1 MLRIIVA
8 AVFLFVTIAQAHAH
22 GTDQPKHQM
31 ARLGEMKLESGM
43 VVPDLR
49 MSYVAYGKLNPTRD
63 NAILLLHGFGANH
76 HSLDALI
83 GPGKPFD
90 TDKYFVVSADQFGST
105 QVGFEHS
112 TSPTSSGLKMKFP
125 QYNFRDMIQAQHKL
139 LTEGLGVRHL
149 ISVAG
154 ISMGASQAVQYAV
167 SHPDFMDSIV
177 PIVGGPIY
185 GTQRFLWNGQ
195 VQQVIEGCTA
205 WQGGNY
211 SENSIDCAGTALWT
225 LVHYFFSQEWWDANI
240 PSQEAF
246 DQFRKAWW
254 GGYVGVQDMRDLHYL
269 SKAYGNSSLAATPGF
284 NGDLAAALRAIKAR
298 AMFIYSPRDMFFMPK
313 HMDEQV
319 RHIAGARVV
328 SIDSAAGHLIC
339 CGIDPQAYWIMGETI
354 GGFLRELKS
363 PKTTAR

>member
-125 QYNFRDMIQAQHKL
+125 QYNFRDMIQAL
-139 LTEGLGVRHL
+139 LATSTRALFISTSLSTLNRHRDARQLTLRSLEKILRIDSGRQVFFPFSKVRVVL
-149 ISVAG
+149 PISFDTKSDAQSAIRAQG
-154 ISMGASQAVQYAV
+154 
-167 SHPDFMDSIV
+167 DSIPFGAPLSIFPKGAHSFEFV
-177 PIVGGPIY
+177 PRY
-185 GTQRFLWNGQ
+185 GQ
-195 VQQVIEGCTA
+195 
-205 WQGGNY
+205 
-211 SENSIDCAGTALWT
+211 
-225 LVHYFFSQEWWDANI
+225 
-240 PSQEAF
+240 
-246 DQFRKAWW
+246 
-254 GGYVGVQDMRDLHYL
+254 
-269 SKAYGNSSLAATPGF
+269 
-284 NGDLAAALRAIKAR
+284 
-298 AMFIYSPRDMFFMPK
+298 
-313 HMDEQV
+313 
-319 RHIAGARVV
+319 
-328 SIDSAAGHLIC
+328 
-339 CGIDPQAYWIMGETI
+339 
-354 GGFLRELKS
+354 
-363 PKTTAR
+363 